1 MTEEEI
7 LNICRDNIDSEK
19 EIILTP
25 DTEVSVENGF
35 DSLTIMNIIIDV
47 EDICDFELDEY
58 IIRISEAK
66 YIKDMLEIIN
76 EAISRNN
83 NDNTD
88 ILESIKNDEKEY
100 LYINKVNCEFHS
112 LDEILKQGNIV
123 RTENGGVCLNGIS
136 ARLFDYFDKV
146 FKKFAIINSAIE
158 ERYPVLLSK
167 DTLIKT
173 KYLNNYPGNSMYV
186 EDSNA
191 ALSPSACF
199 HVYERY
205 KDTVFKDNTS
215 LTFLQNVFRNE
226 KDKNNEFGRLRDYH
240 VREIVFVGSEEYVDT
255 SINRMINKTSRF
267 MVELGLKGDIE
278 SATDLFITPNM
289 NRYKLIQMH
298 NKAKY
303 ELRLEYDNNRDI
315 SVASFNRHGKTFSHT
330 FNIGVSGVENVVS
343 GCIGYGIERF
353 VMAFLSQYGC
363 NVENMPKC
371 VRDYIES

>member
-123 RTENGGVCLNGIS
+123 RTENGGVCLSGIS

-146 FKKFAIINSAIE
+146 FRKFAIINSAIE

-186 EDSNA
+186 KDGNA
-191 ALSPSACF
+191 VLSPSACF

-240 VREIVFVGSEEYVDT
+240 VREIVFVGSEEYVDI
-255 SINRMINKTSRF
+255 SINRMINQTSRF

-363 NVENMPKC
+363 NVKNMPKC

>member
-47 EDICDFELDEY
+47 EDIYDFELDEY

-191 ALSPSACF
+191 VLSPSACF

-343 GCIGYGIERF
+343 GCIG
-353 VMAFLSQYGC
+353 
-363 NVENMPKC
+363 
-371 VRDYIES
+371 

>member
-25 DTEVSVENGF
+25 DTEISVENGF
-35 DSLTIMNIIIDV
+35 ESLTIMNIIIDV
-47 EDICDFELDEY
+47 EGICDFELDEY

-66 YIKDMLEIIN
+66 HIKDMLEIIN
-76 EAISRNN
+76 EAISKNN
-83 NDNTD
+83 VNTD

-100 LYINKVNCEFHS
+100 LYINKVDCEFHS
-112 LDEILKQGNIV
+112 FDEILMQGNIV
-123 RTENGGVCLNGIS
+123 MTENGGICLSGIS
-136 ARLFDYFDKV
+136 AKLFDYFDKV
-146 FKKFAIINSAIE
+146 FKKFAIINLAIE

-191 ALSPSACF
+191 VLSPSACF

-255 SINRMINKTSRF
+255 SINRMINQTSRF

-343 GCIGYGIERF
+343 GCIGYGIECF

>member
-123 RTENGGVCLNGIS
+123 RTENGGVCLSGIS

-146 FKKFAIINSAIE
+146 FRKFAHNNDAIE

-191 ALSPSACF
+191 VLSPSACF

-255 SINRMINKTSRF
+255 SINRMINQTSRF

-298 NKAKY
+298 NKSKY
-303 ELRLEYDNNRDI
+303 ELRLEYNNNRDI

>member
-123 RTENGGVCLNGIS
+123 RTEDGGVCLSGIS

-146 FKKFAIINSAIE
+146 FRKFAHNNDAIE

-191 ALSPSACF
+191 VLSPSACF

-255 SINRMINKTSRF
+255 SINRMINQTSRF
-267 MVELGLKGDIE
+267 IVELGLKGDIE

-315 SVASFNRHGKTFSHT
+315 SVASFNRHGKTFSHM

>member
-1 MTEEEI
+1 
-7 LNICRDNIDSEK
+7 
-19 EIILTP
+19 
-25 DTEVSVENGF
+25 
-35 DSLTIMNIIIDV
+35 
-47 EDICDFELDEY
+47 
-58 IIRISEAK
+58 
-66 YIKDMLEIIN
+66 
-76 EAISRNN
+76 
-83 NDNTD
+83 
-88 ILESIKNDEKEY
+88 
-100 LYINKVNCEFHS
+100 
-112 LDEILKQGNIV
+112 
-123 RTENGGVCLNGIS
+123 
-136 ARLFDYFDKV
+136 
-146 FKKFAIINSAIE
+146 
-158 ERYPVLLSK
+158 
-167 DTLIKT
+167 
-173 KYLNNYPGNSMYV
+173 MYV

-191 ALSPSACF
+191 VLSPSACF

-255 SINRMINKTSRF
+255 SINRMINQTSRF

>member
-19 EIILTP
+19 EIILTS

-123 RTENGGVCLNGIS
+123 RTENGGVCLSGIS

-146 FKKFAIINSAIE
+146 FRKFAHNNDAIE
-158 ERYPVLLSK
+158 EKYPVLLSK

-173 KYLNNYPGNSMYV
+173 KYLKNYPGNSMYV

-191 ALSPSACF
+191 VLSPSACF

-255 SINRMINKTSRF
+255 SINRMINQTSRF

>member
-1 MTEEEI
+1 M
-7 LNICRDNIDSEK
+7 
-19 EIILTP
+19 
-25 DTEVSVENGF
+25 ENGF

-191 ALSPSACF
+191 VLSPSACF

>member
-19 EIILTP
+19 ELILTP

-112 LDEILKQGNIV
+112 LDEMLKQGNIV
-123 RTENGGVCLNGIS
+123 RTENGGVCLSGIS

-146 FKKFAIINSAIE
+146 FRKFAHNNDAIE
-158 ERYPVLLSK
+158 EKYPVLLSK

-191 ALSPSACF
+191 VLSPSACF

-255 SINRMINKTSRF
+255 SINRMINQTSRF

-330 FNIGVSGVENVVS
+330 FNISVSGVENVVS

>member
-47 EDICDFELDEY
+47 KDICDFELDEY

-100 LYINKVNCEFHS
+100 LHINKVNCEFHS

-123 RTENGGVCLNGIS
+123 RTENGGVCLSGIS

-146 FKKFAIINSAIE
+146 FRKFAHNNDAIE

-191 ALSPSACF
+191 VLSPSACF
-199 HVYERY
+199 YVYERY

-255 SINRMINKTSRF
+255 SINRMINQTSRF

-363 NVENMPKC
+363 NVENMPRC